1 MPEDYSNIYKI
12 ARRAAG
18 YTQESAAEQ
27 LDISV
32 DSVRAYETYQRTPPN
47 EIVERMV
54 VCFHAPQLAYQHLH
68 ETSGLVSRIIPQ
80 LEQRSILEVAI
91 RIYNRMRSFTQGSC
105 LDRLMAIAED
115 GRVDETERPEF
126 EAIVE
131 ELRSIIQSGLELEI
145 FCASDPPEKKRT
157 PRGGTLKAFSSGTCV
172 RERLQDYCNTISSK
186 CKPQFNREGGA
197 LSVITWGFVLIGIC
211 TLTSGLF
218 RLVDRIEGRW

>member
-68 ETSGLVSRIIPQ
+68 ETTKLVSQIIPK
-80 LEQRSILEVAI
+80 LEARSILEVAV
-91 RIYNRMRSFTQGSC
+91 RIYNQMRSFSQGAC
-105 LDRLMAIAED
+105 LERLMAIAED
-115 GRVDETERPEF
+115 GRVDDTEQPEF
-126 EAIVE
+126 DALVKI
-131 ELRSIIQSGLELEI
+131 LRSIIQSSLELEI
-145 FCASDPPEKKRT
+145 FCSPDSATKKERPEDGASRRSVQGLASENDCK
-157 PRGGTLKAFSSGTCV
+157 
-172 RERLQDYCNTISSK
+172 TIVTQSAQNAS
-186 CKPQFNREGGA
+186 PN
-197 LSVITWGFVLIGIC
+197 
-211 TLTSGLF
+211 LTGKEVPF
-218 RLVDRIEGRW
+218 P

>member
-54 VCFHAPQLAYQHLH
+54 ICFHAPQLAYQHLH

-115 GRVDETERPEF
+115 GRVDETEWPEF

-145 FCASDPPEKKRT
+145 FCASDPPKKKERPEAAT
-157 PRGGTLKAFSSGTCV
+157 SRRSVQGLASENDCKTIVPHSGRIASPSFTGEGV
-172 RERLQDYCNTISSK
+172 TRL
-186 CKPQFNREGGA
+186 
-197 LSVITWGFVLIGIC
+197 
-211 TLTSGLF
+211 
-218 RLVDRIEGRW
+218 